1 MPKKYS
7 KFSVRL
13 EGCMSRMG
21 LNQVEL
27 AKKLG
32 ISQSVISGWLRDRNE
47 PNLPMLLK
55 LSQYFQVS
63 LADLTGLES
72 LKGIKQKV
80 DDVKAGKVEL
90 SEQAIEFA
98 RLYNGITDESKKELI
113 EAMILKAAEGKVKK
127 NGENK

>member
-1 MPKKYS
+1 
-7 KFSVRL
+7 
-13 EGCMSRMG
+13 MG